1 MLLRGRSSWDGRPLF
16 CVWPAPPAG
25 ARKGSLMSEKYLL
38 GMYEKAVPSNI
49 TWKERLEVAG
59 ESGFDYVEVSVD
71 ESDAR
76 LARLEWTPAAR
87 QELVRTMNEVGVPV
101 RSMCLSGHRKY
112 PFGATDPAVRARSL
126 EIMQKAVELACDLGV
141 RTIQLAGYDVY
152 YEEGTEDTRR
162 WFAEN
167 LAKAVEMAAREGV
180 LLGFETMETP
190 FMDTVEKAMKYVDLI
205 DSPYLGVYPDM
216 GNLTNASFLYGV
228 SVADDMKKGAGHI
241 IAAHCKETIAG
252 YYREI
257 PFGTGTT
264 DYEGALDVLVA
275 QGVRRFVGEFWY
287 VGSEKWREETK
298 LAAEYVRGKIDAA
311 FDRAGK

>member
-1 MLLRGRSSWDGRPLF
+1 
-16 CVWPAPPAG
+16 
-25 ARKGSLMSEKYLL
+25 MSRDYLL
-38 GMYEKAVPSNI
+38 GMYEKAVPADI
-49 TWKERLEVAG
+49 TWEERLRVAG
-59 ESGFDYVEVSVD
+59 ESGFDYVEISVD

-76 LARLEWTPAAR
+76 LARLEWTASER
-87 QELVRTMNEVGVPV
+87 RDLVRTMGEVGVPV

-112 PFGATDPAVRARSL
+112 PFGATDPEVRARSL

-152 YEEGTEDTRR
+152 YEQGTDDTRR

-167 LAKAVEMAAREGV
+167 LARAVEMAAREGV

-190 FMDTVEKAMKYVDLI
+190 FMDTVEKAMRYVDLVG
-205 DSPYLGVYPDM
+205 SPYLGVYPDM

-228 SVADDMKKGAGHI
+228 SVADDMRTGAGHL

-252 YYREI
+252 HYREI

-264 DYEGALDVLVA
+264 DYDGALDVLVA
-275 QGVRRFVGEFWY
+275 EGVRRYVAEFWY
-287 VGSEKWREETK
+287 VGSEAWREDARF
-298 LAAEYVRGKIDAA
+298 AADYVRGKIDAA
-311 FDRAGK
+311 FERAGK